1 MTKKNKIENLPT
13 NQIVE
18 KFEILSPMLDA
29 IFIEIQNLSKK
40 KQNDP
45 LNKLKVKM
53 VNKILEEFK
62 EILADEP
69 TIQFLDLL
77 DDQTLPSNSDCVL
90 ILAQYRSALSQ
101 FKSKYYQCDFL
112 SSEYEWH
119 TKENP

>member
-1 MTKKNKIENLPT
+1 MTKQNKIENLPT
-13 NQIVE
+13 NQIAE
-18 KFEILSPMLDA
+18 KFEMLSPMLEA
-29 IFIEIQNLSKK
+29 VFIEIQNLSKK

-53 VNKILEEFK
+53 VNKILDEFK

-101 FKSKYYQCDFL
+101 FKSKYYQCDIL
-112 SSEYEWH
+112 SSEYRWH